1 MIFYQILSFRDRI
14 RRAIAQQINWFLK
27 NCSDS
32 QDIQELS
39 RFHSGNTFQLE
50 KLLILLTAENI
61 RSPWTS
67 FMVRNSR
74 DNY

>member
-1 MIFYQILSFRDRI
+1 MIFYQILLFRDRI

-39 RFHSGNTFQLE
+39 RFHSGKYFPAGEIADTINSGKHKIPMDFVYGKKFQG
-50 KLLILLTAENI
+50 
-61 RSPWTS
+61 
-67 FMVRNSR
+67 
-74 DNY
+74 